1 MEGRGE
7 LTWCGQCQ
15 AVELWPENIPSV
27 LFYLS
32 CETQW
37 RYAGMSNVP
46 TGLDYAGVRAGMALQ
61 AIPAADRPGLFED
74 LQVLERAYLE
84 VSNARLAKENE
95 KAKAKTPNRPARPG
109 R

>member
-46 TGLDYAGVRAGMALQ
+46 TGLDYAGVRAVMALPQ
-61 AIPAADRPGLFED
+61 GRRVILVGIALSSLLELRKIRVGNFLPA
-74 LQVLERAYLE
+74 
-84 VSNARLAKENE
+84 LALAPLIVALLAWIQK
-95 KAKAKTPNRPARPG
+95 
-109 R
+109 

>member
-7 LTWCGQCQ
+7 LTWCSQCQ

-27 LFYLS
+27 MLYLA

-37 RYAGMSNVP
+37 RYTGMNNVA
-46 TGLDYAGVRAGMALQ
+46 TGLDYAGVRAVMAMQ
-61 AIPAADRPGLFED
+61 AIPAADRPKLFAD

-84 VSNARLAKENE
+84 VNNARLAKENE
-95 KAKAKTPNRPARPG
+95 KAKAKTLNRPARLG